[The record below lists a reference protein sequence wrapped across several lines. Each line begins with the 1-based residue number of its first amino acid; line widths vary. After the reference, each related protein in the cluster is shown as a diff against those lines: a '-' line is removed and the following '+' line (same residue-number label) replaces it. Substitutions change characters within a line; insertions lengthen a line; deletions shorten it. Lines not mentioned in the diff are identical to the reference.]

1 MKLKPLRKHYNEIF
15 ICLSGSYG
23 STELV
28 VVNASYQNEKYSL
41 KPQSNITKEPSRN
54 AWLFLLPKCNI
65 FQTHRLK
72 MSEML
77 TTTYYFNFPKFN
89 IVQCYRG
96 TAERQKNINKR

>member
-41 KPQSNITKEPSRN
+41 KPQSNINKEPSRN
-54 AWLFLLPKCNI
+54 AWLF
-65 FQTHRLK
+65 FVTK
-72 MSEML
+72 MQ
-77 TTTYYFNFPKFN
+77 YFSNL
-89 IVQCYRG
+89 
-96 TAERQKNINKR
+96 

>member
-1 MKLKPLRKHYNEIF
+1 MKLKPLKKHYNEIF

-54 AWLFLLPKCNI
+54 AWLFCYQNTIFFKLTDSKC
-65 FQTHRLK
+65 QR
-72 MSEML
+72 
-77 TTTYYFNFPKFN
+77 
-89 IVQCYRG
+89 C
-96 TAERQKNINKR
+96 